1 MEQLEWSLTL
11 HDYSGPHRFSM
22 VNHSLGGS
30 SSLGTCRLTAPWI
43 VDASTR
49 NGASP
54 PWRPAQDY
62 SGIIDSSADQFLGGP
77 AEPRICPPCADPCP
91 QALRR
96 RSARLAHSGRSRA
109 SFLKARCP
117 LRVRRWQIPCAVE
130 DELARGEGQTAPS
143 SPSASNSLRIFS
155 SKGKRSRC

>member
-62 SGIIDSSADQFLGGP
+62 SGIIDSSADQFLGPLAGP
-77 AEPRICPPCADPCP
+77 QSPAFVHLVRILA
-91 QALRR
+91 RK
-96 RSARLAHSGRSRA
+96 RSAADRHAWPIVVDH
-109 SFLKARCP
+109 
-117 LRVRRWQIPCAVE
+117 
-130 DELARGEGQTAPS
+130 ELLS
-143 SPSASNSLRIFS
+143 
-155 SKGKRSRC
+155 